1 MAKIMTVHVCYG
13 ATRKPAGDY
22 TSDHAEISWTIQ
34 IEEGEKA
41 STDTSQCLDLL
52 KKTVLERLK

>member
-22 TSDHAEISWTIQ
+22 TSDHAEVSWAIQ

-41 STDTSQCLDLL
+41 SVVTEQILDLL
-52 KKTVLERLK
+52 KTAVLKKLK

>member
-1 MAKIMTVHVCYG
+1 MAKITTVNLRYG
-13 ATRKPAGDY
+13 ATRRPAGDY

-41 STDTSQCLDLL
+41 SVVTSQCLDLL